1 MTHHDLL
8 GKILAG
14 LHLRGRLRRS
24 EDLQPLFLK
33 RVYYAQRQ
41 RMLWSDDRQIDLI
54 LFCEGDEPFHVTVAD
69 VHIRRD
75 LLHARIARC
84 GIDRCDLFAFGH
96 RMRDRMLTSSLAD
109 DQYFHFFTLALFLSL
124 FYFISR
130 LFTI

>member
-14 LHLRGRLRRS
+14 LHLRGRLRRA

-54 LFCEGDEPFHVTVAD
+54 LFCEGDEP
-69 VHIRRD
+69 
-75 LLHARIARC
+75 
-84 GIDRCDLFAFGH
+84 
-96 RMRDRMLTSSLAD
+96 TS
-109 DQYFHFFTLALFLSL
+109 LSL
-124 FYFISR
+124 M
-130 LFTI
+130 FTFVAICFMPGLPGAA